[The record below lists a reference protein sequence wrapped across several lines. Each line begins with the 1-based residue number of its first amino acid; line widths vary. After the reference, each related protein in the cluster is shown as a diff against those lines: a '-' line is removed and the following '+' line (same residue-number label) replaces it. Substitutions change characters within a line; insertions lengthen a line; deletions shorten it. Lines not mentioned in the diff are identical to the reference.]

1 MPIIATPS
9 RRRTAMAVMLALA
22 MTGLVIRYFAPNPS
36 TLRDFG
42 TLLMVMWL
50 PAVGNF
56 AAYLIGKIPRPPPRI
71 VEFTRGAAF
80 VPHLQV
86 RLEATPLPPGKLA
99 SFHASDDRCTVVLG
113 KHGFL
118 GRLDEPVV
126 QALSGPGET
135 MAKLELLHPHVAL
148 SQLPAG
154 TQFHLLFEGKPVAKG
169 RVEQVIASLASAR

>member
-22 MTGLVIRYFAPNPS
+22 MTGLVVRYFAPNPS

-56 AAYLIGKIPRPPPRI
+56 AAWLIGKIPRPPPR
-71 VEFTRGAAF
+71 VMEFTPGAAF
-80 VPHLQV
+80 VPHLLV

-99 SFHASDDRCTVVLG
+99 SFHLTDDRCTVVMG
-113 KHGFL
+113 KQGYL
-118 GRLDEPVV
+118 ARLDQPMV
-126 QALSGPGET
+126 QALATAGG
-135 MAKLELLHPHVAL
+135 AAARLELLHPHVAL
-148 SQLPAG
+148 AQLPAG
-154 TQFHLLFEGKPVAKG
+154 TRFHLLFDGKPVAQG
-169 RVEQVIASLASAR
+169 EVEQVLAG